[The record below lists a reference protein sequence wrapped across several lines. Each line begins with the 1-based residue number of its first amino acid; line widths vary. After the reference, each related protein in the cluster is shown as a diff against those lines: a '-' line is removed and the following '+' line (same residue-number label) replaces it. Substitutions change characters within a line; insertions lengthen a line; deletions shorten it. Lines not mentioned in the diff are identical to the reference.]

1 MLTKEGIHTMI
12 AKYHTHTTRCHHASG
27 KEEDFVLRAIENGLE
42 IFGFSDHVP
51 MPFPDGHQSGYR
63 VFIEELEDYVR
74 TIEGLREKYADRIR
88 ILLGFEAEY
97 YPALF
102 EDMLNMLAPY
112 DYDYLLLGQHFI
124 GNEDGGYSGAPTDN
138 PAVLKQYVDQV
149 IEGLS
154 TGKFTY
160 LTHPDL
166 LNFTGGDDVYEEHM
180 ERLCR
185 ACLAMDIPLEV
196 NLLGVEDHRHYPC
209 DRFFR
214 IAGRVGNPVVIG
226 CDAHHLHAVANPDIL
241 AQGEEFCARHGL
253 RILETV
259 PLRNPKA

>member
-12 AKYHTHTTRCHHASG
+12 ANYHTHTTRCHHASG

-166 LNFTGGDDVYEEHM
+166 LNFTGSDDVYEEHM

-226 CDAHHLHAVANPDIL
+226 CDAHHLHAVATPDIL

>member
-1 MLTKEGIHTMI
+1 MI
-12 AKYHTHTTRCHHASG
+12 ANYHTHTTRCHHASG
-27 KEEDFVLRAIENGLE
+27 NEEDFVLRAIENGLK

-63 VFIEELEDYVR
+63 VFREELEDYVR
-74 TIEGLREKYADRIR
+74 TVERLREKYADRIR

-166 LNFTGGDDVYEEHM
+166 LNFTGSEEIYEQHM

-185 ACLAMDIPLEV
+185 ACLEMNIPLEV
-196 NLLGVEDHRHYPC
+196 NLLGVEDGRHYPC

-214 IAGRVGNPVVIG
+214 IASRVGNPVVIG
-226 CDAHHLHAVANPDIL
+226 CDAHHLHAVANADII
-241 AQGEEFCARHGL
+241 ARGEEFCARHGL
-253 RILETV
+253 QILQTV

>member
-1 MLTKEGIHTMI
+1 MI
-12 AKYHTHTTRCHHASG
+12 ANYHTHTTRCHHASG
-27 KEEDFVLRAIENGLE
+27 KEEDFVLRAIENGLK

-63 VFIEELEDYVR
+63 IFREELEDYVR
-74 TIEGLREKYADRIR
+74 TVEALREKYADRIQ

-102 EDMLNMLAPY
+102 EDMLHMLSPY
-112 DYDYLLLGQHFI
+112 NYDYLIMGQHFV
-124 GNEDGGYSGAPTDN
+124 GNEDGGASGARTED
-138 PAVLKQYVDQV
+138 PAMLQQYVEQV
-149 IEGLS
+149 IQGLS

-160 LTHPDL
+160 LAHPDL
-166 LNFTGGDDVYEEHM
+166 IYFAGPDDIYEQHM

-185 ACLAMDIPLEV
+185 ACLEMNIPLEV

-214 IAGRVGNPVVIG
+214 IVNYR
-226 CDAHHLHAVANPDIL
+226 
-241 AQGEEFCARHGL
+241 
-253 RILETV
+253 
-259 PLRNPKA
+259 

>member
-1 MLTKEGIHTMI
+1 MI
-12 AKYHTHTTRCHHASG
+12 ANYHTHTTRCHHASG

-166 LNFTGGDDVYEEHM
+166 LNFTGSDDVYEEHM